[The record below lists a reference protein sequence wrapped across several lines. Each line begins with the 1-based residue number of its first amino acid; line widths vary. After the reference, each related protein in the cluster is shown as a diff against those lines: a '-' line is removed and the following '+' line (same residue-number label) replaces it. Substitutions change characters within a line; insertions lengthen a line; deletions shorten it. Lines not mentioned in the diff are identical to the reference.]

1 MYRMRYISDSDELL
15 EKVGG
20 SSAARRGARCEL
32 ASRGDEGQPAQATDA
47 STATTGQME
56 QSPAWKPPPPPEHST
71 AKRRQRSLSPR
82 PQDYHPA
89 RIRKVAWPRDAP
101 KPSEAELRATFSRL
115 APVANVG
122 VGTSNAA
129 IVVFTTCEGAQKAQ
143 DDYQGLWRVSTPKVS
158 HEEATKTL
166 RVMKA
171 AAPVTPVNSPPHSR
185 SPSRSRSPRRRRRSG
200 SFDLQAGSSTVL
212 LLQYR
217 YPLIR

>member
-1 MYRMRYISDSDELL
+1 
-15 EKVGG
+15 
-20 SSAARRGARCEL
+20 
-32 ASRGDEGQPAQATDA
+32 
-47 STATTGQME
+47 ME
-56 QSPAWKPPPPPEHST
+56 RSPTYKLPPPEH

-171 AAPVTPVNSPPHSR
+171 AAPVTPVNSPPVSR
-185 SPSRSRSPRRRRRSG
+185 SPSRSRSPRRR
-200 SFDLQAGSSTVL
+200 
-212 LLQYR
+212 
-217 YPLIR
+217 P